1 VSTDDESAR
10 RAELSAGLG
19 EVRSRIDAACEA
31 AGRTE
36 EVRLVVV
43 TKTFPA
49 TDVSLLA
56 DLGVADV
63 GENRDQEAKAKR
75 ELVDAWAKGELVD
88 AGRPISPLPRWHMI
102 GQLQRNKAR
111 SVAAWADVVESVD
124 RLALVAAL
132 GRAAVEAERPLEVLL
147 QVNLDPDPAPGRG
160 GALPEEI
167 PALGDAVAA
176 EQGLRLAGVMGVAP
190 NPGAGDPGPSAL
202 AAFVRLAAL
211 SERLRE
217 AHPEAVEISAGMSGD
232 LEEAIRAGATQV
244 RVGGAILG
252 PRPPVQ

>member
-31 AGRTE
+31 AGRTD

-75 ELVDAWAKGELVD
+75 ELVDAR
-88 AGRPISPLPRWHMI
+88 RPISPLPRWHMI

-124 RLALVAAL
+124 RLSLVAAL

>member
-1 VSTDDESAR
+1 MSTDDESAR

-75 ELVDAWAKGELVD
+75 ELVDA
-88 AGRPISPLPRWHMI
+88 GRPISPLPRWHMI

-124 RLALVAAL
+124 RLSLVAAL

>member
-1 VSTDDESAR
+1 MSTDDESAR

-31 AGRTE
+31 AGRTD

-75 ELVDAWAKGELVD
+75 ELVDAR
-88 AGRPISPLPRWHMI
+88 RPISPLPRWHMI

-124 RLALVAAL
+124 RLSLVAAL
-132 GRAAVEAERPLEVLL
+132 GRAAVEAERSLEVLL

>member
-1 VSTDDESAR
+1 MSTDDESAR

-31 AGRTE
+31 AGRAE

-75 ELVDAWAKGELVD
+75 ELVDS
-88 AGRPISPLPRWHMI
+88 GRPISPLPRWHMI

-124 RLALVAAL
+124 RLSLVAAL
-132 GRAAVEAERPLEVLL
+132 GRAAVEAERPLEILL